1 MSLKDKAKD
10 VADNLKNEA
19 EVIKGD
25 RSKDKVYTSTNE
37 FPDEVQAKREFTFA
51 RERLFQVN
59 DWSDIPGIGNADFT
73 IYDPDGSKVD
83 NRMVAVG
90 DFLKIDLPGP
100 VPMYWVEVID
110 LKDEDDF
117 AEFAVKPASDPTTT
131 KDPEVVDHFFQEGA
145 RSVFRIE
152 RKGNQL
158 SGFEI
163 GINEAI
169 NNQGEQAGGKAVIN
183 TVVSET
189 GWAFFQEN
197 QWKNLTDYL
206 VGIAKK

>member
-10 VADNLKNEA
+10 AADNVKKET
-19 EVIKGD
+19 EVIKGE
-25 RSKDKVYTSTNE
+25 RSKDKQYTSTND
-37 FPDEVQAKREFTFA
+37 FPDDLRAKREFTFA

-59 DWSDIPGIGNADFT
+59 DWSNIPGIGNADFT
-73 IYDPDGSKVD
+73 IYDPDGHKVD

-110 LKDEDDF
+110 LKDEDEL
-117 AEFAVKPASDPTTT
+117 AEFTVKPASDPTTT
-131 KDPEVVDHFFQEGA
+131 EDPEVVDHFFQEGA
-145 RSVFRIE
+145 RSIFRIE
-152 RKGNQL
+152 RKGNQIT
-158 SGFEI
+158 GMEI
-163 GINEAI
+163 GVNEAI
-169 NNQGEQAGGKAVIN
+169 NNQGEQAGSKAVIN

-206 VGIAKK
+206 VGIAKN

>member
-1 MSLKDKAKD
+1 MDLKDKAKN

-19 EVIKGD
+19 EVIKGE
-25 RSKDKVYTSTNE
+25 RSKDKVYTSTND
-37 FPDEVQAKREFTFA
+37 FPDEQHAKTEFAFA

-90 DFLKIDLPGP
+90 DYLKIDLPGP
-100 VPMYWVEVID
+100 VPMYWVEVVD
-110 LKDEDDF
+110 LKDEDDL
-117 AEFAVKPASDPTTT
+117 AEFAVKPASDPTTPEN
-131 KDPEVVDHFFQEGA
+131 PEVVDHFFHEGA
-145 RSVFRIE
+145 RSIFRIE
-152 RKGNQL
+152 RKGNL
-158 SGFEI
+158 ISGMEI

-169 NNQGEQAGGKAVIN
+169 NNQGEQAGSKAVVN
-183 TVVSET
+183 TVVAET

-206 VGIAKK
+206 VGISKK